1 MKDRAAVAA
10 TVVMQIIR
18 SRVGAV
24 FRGQPTTLA
33 QGEIEAF
40 LRNEFDEAAMEAIN
54 NFRNNRPAA

>member
-1 MKDRAAVAA
+1 MG
-10 TVVMQIIR
+10 IIR

-40 LRNEFDEAAMEAIN
+40 LRGEFADVEQEAVHR
-54 NFRNNRPAA
+54 FRNENPGA